1 MAPPTPGRPLSGSVE
16 GPRSLT
22 NPSLFSGIGNAYAEE
37 ILHRARMSPLLLT
50 HKLDDALIDTLP
62 GLRRAVAAHRQR
74 KHGNE
79 LLCALS
85 QLLKASWPRHI
96 DDL

>member
-1 MAPPTPGRPLSGSVE
+1 
-16 GPRSLT
+16 
-22 NPSLFSGIGNAYAEE
+22 
-37 ILHRARMSPLLLT
+37 MSPLLLT
-50 HKLDDALIDTLP
+50 HKLDGALIDTLP